1 MKSLKEIADE
11 FTANIPLGSVVSM
24 TLKTGLEVQYDNK
37 LKIAFI
43 KAAEKPFFGMP
54 QQRLVGKFSE
64 WSDWGG
70 SGDSGLEFEG
80 DEEGGYSFSLRCSQI
95 DNYKVLKNASEKNCR
110 S

>member
-11 FTANIPLGSVVSM
+11 FTTNIPLGSVVSM

-37 LKIAFI
+37 SKIAFI

-54 QQRLVGKFSE
+54 QQGLAGKFSGYS
-64 WSDWGG
+64 WDSSD
-70 SGDSGLEFEG
+70 DSRLEFKG
-80 DEEGGYSFSLRCSQI
+80 DEKGYYYFSLRCSQI